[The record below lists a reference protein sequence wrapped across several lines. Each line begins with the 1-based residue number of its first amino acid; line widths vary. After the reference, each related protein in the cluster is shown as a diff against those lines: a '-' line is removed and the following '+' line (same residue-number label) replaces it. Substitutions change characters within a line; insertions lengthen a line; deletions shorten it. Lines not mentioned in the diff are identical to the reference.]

1 MADRSIAVSIRADV
15 EQFKSGLR
23 QASGELDS
31 FAKKTDKVSQGSGKI
46 VKSMREQREAWDTTG
61 RALSTFGVA
70 STAALTASVKAAS
83 DWESAFAGVR
93 KTVDSSAEGYERLS
107 AGLREMARELPASHA
122 QIASVAEAA
131 GQLGISEENILS
143 FTRTMIDMGE
153 ATNMSADQAATTLA
167 RFANIM
173 GTSQTEF
180 SNLGSAI
187 VALGNNFATTEA
199 EISEMA
205 LRLAGAGKQIG
216 LSEGDILGIATAL
229 SSVGIEAEA
238 GGSAFSKFMIDV
250 SASVSEGGEK
260 LDEFARIAGV
270 SSEAF
275 AQMFKENPAEAIT
288 AFVTGLNR
296 MQKSGEDVLP
306 VLADL
311 GYKEVR
317 LRDAL
322 LRSSSAAGIFS
333 AAIKTGNEEYKK
345 NTALT
350 NEAKER
356 YKTLTS
362 ELGKMRNA
370 LVDAGISL
378 GGIFLPALKVLV
390 KGVTGFA
397 SALADL
403 PAPVQAVVGAL
414 GGLVGVASLAGGG
427 FLLLAPRVLEGVDA
441 FRKLRDATAGT
452 RLGSTLNGVGTIAG
466 KVGTILGKAGLAG
479 AVLTAGAAFLS
490 FADDVQYAKLGLAD
504 VATLTERLTSKNW
517 GKDGIFASLFGGTEI
532 EKSKKNLEEIFH
544 SLARPSFGDHV
555 RNSLWGFFDD
565 ANFRDI
571 KRQITDL
578 DQAFKSL
585 DASTAVEQFQKLWKE
600 TGGTRQAFD
609 DISAAMPGLRSKL
622 ETIAQAAG
630 VATDA
635 ESLYTFVT
643 SGAAAES
650 VKAADASGQHAKA
663 TKEVSNEA
671 GIAAEKLDSLV
682 KGLNAVANVHMSAD
696 QAQIQYAR
704 TMREVNKLLSEK
716 KYKEASVVEQEEM
729 RREALIKVA
738 AAGWKQVE
746 ALKSESASA
755 DVVAASH
762 KKMVQDLLNTARQF
776 GMNDAEAFKL
786 IQRYGQIPKGIKTI
800 AELEKMLAEK
810 NADAYMAKLANIPR
824 HVVVKVEQRVSTTGD
839 KLIVGG
845 GSKTYR
851 QASAFSGGGH
861 VVGPGTGTSDS
872 ILSWLS
878 NGEYVI
884 SADKVKKY
892 GVAHFDAYNSGRMPK
907 FATGGHVDFSQIP
920 TYSPR
925 QPVTTGQARTGGNV
939 YIDKVVNPVAEP
951 TITTATRELQRVAAG
966 QGGLV

>member
-15 EQFKSGLR
+15 EQFIGGLKR
-23 QASGELDS
+23 ANGALGS
-31 FAKKTDKVSQGSGKI
+31 FAKQSDQVSQGSGKI

-61 RALSTFGVA
+61 RVMAAFGGA
-70 STAALTASVKAAS
+70 ATAALGASMKAAS

-153 ATNMSADQAATTLA
+153 ATNMTADQAATTLA

-250 SASVSEGGEK
+250 SASVSEGGAK

-275 AQMFKENPAEAIT
+275 ARMFKENPAEAIT

-333 AAIKTGNEEYKK
+333 AAMKTGNEEYKK

-350 NEAKER
+350 NEARER
-356 YKTLTS
+356 YKTLSS

-378 GGIFLPALKVLV
+378 GEVFLPVLKVLV

-397 SALADL
+397 SVLADL

-452 RLGSTLNGVGTIAG
+452 RLGSVLNGIGAAAG
-466 KVGTILGKAGLAG
+466 RLAPILGKAVLGGGVVGLATG
-479 AVLTAGAAFLS
+479 FVHLTQAIAGVS
-490 FADDVQYAKLGLAD
+490 NEIVKAD
-504 VATLTERLTSKNW
+504 VLAQRMQKWGTGDFFKKLTEGFDSRTVANF
-517 GKDGIFASLFGGTEI
+517 KDLAKIFSTTA
-532 EKSKKNLEEIFH
+532 N
-544 SLARPSFGDHV
+544 
-555 RNSLWGFFDD
+555 WGFFD
-565 ANFRDI
+565 
-571 KRQITDL
+571 KLSEWTG
-578 DQAFKSL
+578 L
-585 DASTAVEQFQKLWKE
+585 DATGVLDVKNAVVELDRALSSMPVDASVKQFNALWKE
-600 TGGTRQAFD
+600 AGGTREAFD
-609 DISAAMPGLRSKL
+609 NMAASMPTFMQRLKGVAES
-622 ETIAQAAG
+622 AG

-650 VKAADASGQHAKA
+650 LKAADASGQHAKA
-663 TKEVSNEA
+663 TREVSNEA

-716 KYKEASVVEQEEM
+716 KYKEASVIEQEEM

-738 AAGWKQVE
+738 AAGWKQVD

-762 KKMVQDLLNTARQF
+762 KKMVQDLLATARQF

-851 QASAFSGGGH
+851 QASAFAGGGH

-925 QPVTTGQARTGGNV
+925 QPVATGQARTGGNV